1 MNLSGF
7 DFDESAKKIIGT
19 LDNNGRIPHA
29 IVIESK
35 DKSKAL
41 AAAKFLSMYAVCISE
56 NRPCGVCA
64 QCHKAEQA
72 VHADIKY
79 AYPEKKSKTYS
90 IDQMRDIAKDAYIC
104 PNEANAKI
112 YIFEEADNRL
122 SVIAQN
128 SFLKLLEEP
137 PQNVYFILLCEN
149 AKRLLDTILS
159 RCTVITL
166 KSSTSF
172 DETAVQ
178 NAKNIVNGILSSREY
193 DLLLASN
200 SLCDKEKADETL
212 AAVKLILR
220 DGMAVL
226 SGADAVFDA
235 ALGKSLA
242 ARFTNGKLIEM
253 IELTENAKIKIT
265 ENININLLTTWLC
278 GEYRRISWQR

>member
-7 DFDESAKKIIGT
+7 DFDESIKKIIGT

-35 DKSKAL
+35 DKNKAL
-41 AAAKFLSMYAVCISE
+41 AAARFLSMYAVCISE
-56 NRPCGVCA
+56 NKPCGVCA

-72 VHADIKY
+72 AHADIKY

-90 IDQMRDIAKDAYIC
+90 IDQIRDISKDAFIR

-112 YIFEEADNRL
+112 YIFEDADNRL

-149 AKRLLDTILS
+149 AKRLLATILS
-159 RCTVITL
+159 RCTLITL
-166 KSSTSF
+166 KSSTSV

-200 SLCDKEKADETL
+200 SLSDKDKSDKTL

-235 ALGKSLA
+235 ALGKLLA
-242 ARFTNGKLIEM
+242 ARFTKGKLIEM

>member
-7 DFDESAKKIIGT
+7 DFDESTKKIIGT

-35 DKSKAL
+35 GKNKAL
-41 AAAKFLSMYAVCISE
+41 AAARFLSMYAVCISE
-56 NRPCGVCA
+56 NKPCGVCA

-72 VHADIKY
+72 AHADIKY

-90 IDQMRDIAKDAYIC
+90 IDQMRDISKDAYIR

-112 YIFEEADNRL
+112 YIFEDADNRL

-149 AKRLLDTILS
+149 AKGLLATILS

-200 SLCDKEKADETL
+200 SLSDKDKSDETL

-235 ALGKSLA
+235 ALGKLLA
-242 ARFTNGKLIEM
+242 ARFTKGKLIEM

>member
-7 DFDESAKKIIGT
+7 DFDESIKKIIGT

-35 DKSKAL
+35 DKNKAL
-41 AAAKFLSMYAVCISE
+41 AAARFLSMYAVCISE
-56 NRPCGVCA
+56 NKPCGVCA

-72 VHADIKY
+72 AHADIKY

-90 IDQMRDIAKDAYIC
+90 IDQIRDISKDAFIR

-112 YIFEEADNRL
+112 YIFEDADNRL

-149 AKRLLDTILS
+149 AKRLLATILS
-159 RCTVITL
+159 RCTLITL

-200 SLCDKEKADETL
+200 SLSDKDKSDKTL

-235 ALGKSLA
+235 ALGKLLA
-242 ARFTNGKLIEM
+242 ARFTKGKLIEM

>member
-7 DFDESAKKIIGT
+7 DFDESTKKIIGT

-29 IVIESK
+29 TVIESK
-35 DKSKAL
+35 DKNKAL
-41 AAAKFLSMYAVCISE
+41 AAARFLSMYAVCISE
-56 NRPCGVCA
+56 NKPCGVCA

-72 VHADIKY
+72 AHADIKY

-90 IDQMRDIAKDAYIC
+90 IDQMRDISKDAYIR

-112 YIFEEADNRL
+112 YIFEDADNRL

-149 AKRLLDTILS
+149 AKGLLATILS

-193 DLLLASN
+193 DLLMASN
-200 SLCDKEKADETL
+200 SLCDKDKSDETL

-235 ALGKSLA
+235 ALGKLLA
-242 ARFTNGKLIEM
+242 ARFTKGKLIEM